1 MIYDC
6 ITESIF
12 FLVIRFL
19 SGCLETRQPWIEQKA
34 KQNRNM
40 AWDFLESHLTIS
52 LFYTTQKV
60 LKKVCD
66 LILYACFILFML
78 VFFLRWFPYN
88 RFPAATADEK
98 CWTILATTVFHTV
111 YSYIYLW
118 SLGSS
123 RQSSSLSN
131 WSRNYRHN
139 RKSVAFIWSHQSLK
153 VICSDGSSR
162 VEQWYDKQS
171 SEHLR
176 KRKSGKLIEFLG
188 PTRLYPGNVLSYI
201 TKCSRE
207 HTARYDWSIIPADVT
222 ELSSLKNFSVSRK
235 FLNRVLFRRGQLI
248 EAMIPQYGPDKLV
261 TLLRDNHV

>member
-1 MIYDC
+1 MFH
-6 ITESIF
+6 S
-12 FLVIRFL
+12 V
-19 SGCLETRQPWIEQKA
+19 
-34 KQNRNM
+34 
-40 AWDFLESHLTIS
+40 
-52 LFYTTQKV
+52 
-60 LKKVCD
+60 
-66 LILYACFILFML
+66 YAG
-78 VFFLRWFPYN
+78 FFLRWFPYN
-88 RFPAATADEK
+88 RFPAATAYEK

-207 HTARYDWSIIPADVT
+207 HTARYDWSIIRQMLLNSIAWRT
-222 ELSSLKNFSVSRK
+222 SLSLGNFWIEFFSEEVSWLKPWSLNMDRTS
-235 FLNRVLFRRGQLI
+235 
-248 EAMIPQYGPDKLV
+248 
-261 TLLRDNHV
+261 